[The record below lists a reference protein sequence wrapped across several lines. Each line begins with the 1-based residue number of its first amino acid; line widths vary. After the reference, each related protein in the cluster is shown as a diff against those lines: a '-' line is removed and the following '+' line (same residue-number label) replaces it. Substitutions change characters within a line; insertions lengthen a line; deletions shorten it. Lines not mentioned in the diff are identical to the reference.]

1 MIDPAA
7 LFGQIFSS
15 LWYLLPIIII
25 VTIIKSPW
33 FKGKVGEG
41 LVNVA
46 TKLRLDGEVYTN
58 IKDVTLRLN
67 DGSTTQI
74 DHIIVSP
81 FGIYVIETKNMKGWI
96 YGSESQKQWIQNIY
110 GKKHRF
116 QNPLHQN
123 YRHIKALQ
131 ELLEFEANIHSI
143 VVFTGESTFKTKMPP
158 NVFIGGKYIGYI
170 QSFTERVFSED
181 DVRKIIGT
189 IESGKI
195 AKSFK
200 TNREHVQSLKE
211 RHSVKNNYRNDPK
224 ITCKK
229 CGSAMMERTNKK
241 TGDVFLGCSN
251 YPKCRNTEQV

>member
-15 LWYLLPIIII
+15 LWYLLPFLII
-25 VTIIKSPW
+25 VAIIKSPW

-41 LVNVA
+41 LVNL
-46 TKLRLDGEVYTN
+46 TSSLRLNSSIYKN
-58 IKDVTLRLN
+58 IKDVTIRLK
-67 DGSTTQI
+67 DGTTTQI

-81 FGIYVIETKNMKGWI
+81 FGLFIIETKNMKGWI
-96 YGSESQKQWIQNIY
+96 YGSENQKQWTQNIY

-116 QNPLHQN
+116 QNPLYQN
-123 YRHIKALQ
+123 YRHIKAL
-131 ELLEFEANIHSI
+131 EEILGFEANIHSI
-143 VVFTGESTFKTKMPP
+143 VVFAGESTFKTKIPS

-181 DVRKIIGT
+181 DIHKIIGT
-189 IESGKI
+189 IESGKST
-195 AKSFK
+195 KSFK

-211 RHSVKNNYRNDPK
+211 RHSVKQNYHNDPK

-241 TGDVFLGCSN
+241 TGDVFLGCSK